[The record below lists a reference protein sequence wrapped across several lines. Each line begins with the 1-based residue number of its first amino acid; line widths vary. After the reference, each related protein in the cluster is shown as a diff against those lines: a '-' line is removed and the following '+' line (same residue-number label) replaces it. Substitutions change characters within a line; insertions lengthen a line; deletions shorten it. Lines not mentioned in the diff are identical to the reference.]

1 MHFLLLALSLV
12 LISCNQNTKSSGGGG
27 GPERQN
33 EEFVTNVREVDLL
46 DVSLDVPIEI
56 SGNKIVFKQAANDA
70 LEGSNSSCSI
80 TVASD
85 EAYSFKVD
93 GNALE
98 IKTSAGKKMSFQ
110 RISGSGNNIVG
121 SWTGKS
127 REGSQLVMRKMTFV
141 SESRLVMRTHC
152 ES

>member
-1 MHFLLLALSLV
+1 MRFLLLAFSVV
-12 LISCNQNTKSSGGGG
+12 LISCNQNTKSSSGGS
-27 GPERQN
+27 PERQD

-56 SGNKIVFKQAANDA
+56 SGNKILFKQAGSDA
-70 LEGSNSSCSI
+70 LEGANSSCSI
-80 TVASD
+80 NVSPE
-85 EAYSFKVD
+85 EAYSFKVNGD
-93 GNALE
+93 ALE

-110 RISGSGNNIVG
+110 RISGSGNSIVG
-121 SWTGKS
+121 SWTGKF